1 MMTAYKHKKT
11 MLEMMVVKVFNGVL
25 HNVSSHIL
33 EDLAVDYYKA
43 YINVSPPPE

>member
-11 MLEMMVVKVFNGVL
+11 MLELMVVKVFMMFPTMFP
-25 HNVSSHIL
+25 
-33 EDLAVDYYKA
+33 DYYKA